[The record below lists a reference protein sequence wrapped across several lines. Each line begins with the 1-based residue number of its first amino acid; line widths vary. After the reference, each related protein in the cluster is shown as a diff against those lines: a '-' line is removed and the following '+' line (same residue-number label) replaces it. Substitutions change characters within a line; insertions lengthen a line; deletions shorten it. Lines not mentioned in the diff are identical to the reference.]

1 MFYFT
6 YCHALIFYS
15 FTQIYIIFASK
26 YTNMENKRQSR
37 IAKVIQKDLAEILN
51 GDIRKNGIK
60 NLLISVTKVHVTP
73 DLTLARAYVSVFPS
87 EKANELIEA
96 LNKNAKQIKH
106 AVAQRVKHQLRKMPD
121 IEFYNDDTLDYIE
134 KIDKEL
140 NSGNNPI
147 D

>member
-1 MFYFT
+1 
-6 YCHALIFYS
+6 
-15 FTQIYIIFASK
+15 
-26 YTNMENKRQSR
+26 MENKRQSR